1 MINGHGDDI
10 HHYTHPIT
18 SNFSSNVYCG
28 IDHQELFQRLGS
40 KISCLCNY
48 PEPAPVT
55 LETAFADFFR

>member
-28 IDHQELFQRLGS
+28 IDPQ
-40 KISCLCNY
+40 Y
-48 PEPAPVT
+48 T
-55 LETAFADFFR
+55 LELKLLVIG